1 MAHIELRLYSFVNK
15 EKTMAKEKIVLI
27 TGASSGI
34 GEATAKTLV
43 NNGHKVILTARR
55 EDKLTELVESLGS
68 DNALS
73 VAADATDFTA
83 LENVVTKGI
92 EKFGR
97 LDVAFANAGMG
108 VSTAG
113 TEKGDPDEWSTM
125 IDINIKA
132 LLWTAKLTLPYL
144 RETTGHFILTSSA
157 AGRKPIGGSIYGATK
172 WFAYGFGQNL
182 AEEMSEWNG
191 RCTTIA
197 PGMVNTPFFDEAKP
211 DKLDPQDVADA
222 VLFAI
227 EANQRNSVREIYLM
241 PTN

>member
-1 MAHIELRLYSFVNK
+1 
-15 EKTMAKEKIVLI
+15 MAKEKIVLI

-55 EDKLTELVESLGS
+55 EDKLTELVKSLGS
-68 DNALS
+68 NNALG

-83 LENVVTKGI
+83 LESVVTKGI

-132 LLWTAKLTLPYL
+132 LLWTAKLTLPHL
-144 RETTGHFILTSSA
+144 RQNKGHFILTSSA

-197 PGMVNTPFFDEAKP
+197 PGMVNTPFFDDAKP

>member
-1 MAHIELRLYSFVNK
+1 
-15 EKTMAKEKIVLI
+15 KIVLI

-43 NNGHKVILTARR
+43 NNGHKVILTARS
-55 EDKLTELVESLGS
+55 EDKLTKLVESLGS
-68 DNALS
+68 NNALS

-132 LLWTAKLTLPYL
+132 LLWTAKLTLPHL
-144 RETTGHFILTSSA
+144 RQNKGHFILTSSA

>member
-1 MAHIELRLYSFVNK
+1 
-15 EKTMAKEKIVLI
+15 MAKEKVVLI

-43 NNGHKVILTARR
+43 NNGHKVILTARS
-55 EDKLTELVESLGS
+55 EDKLTKLVQSLGE

-73 VAADATDFTA
+73 VPADATDFTE
-83 LENVVTKGI
+83 LENVVTKGL

-97 LDVAFANAGMG
+97 LDAAFANAGMG

-113 TEKGDPDEWSTM
+113 TEKGDPDEWSAM

-132 LLWTAKLTLPYL
+132 LLWTAKATLPHL
-144 RETTGHFILTSSA
+144 RQNKGHFILTSSA
-157 AGRKPIGGSIYGATK
+157 AGRKPIKGSIYGATK

>member
-1 MAHIELRLYSFVNK
+1 
-15 EKTMAKEKIVLI
+15 MAKEKVVLI

-34 GEATAKTLV
+34 GEASAKTLV
-43 NNGHKVILTARR
+43 NNGHKVILTARS
-55 EDKLTELVESLGS
+55 EDKLAELVESLGE

-73 VAADATDFTA
+73 VPADATDFTE
-83 LENVVTKGI
+83 LENVVTKGLK
-92 EKFGR
+92 KFGR
-97 LDVAFANAGMG
+97 LDAAFANAGMG

-132 LLWTAKLTLPYL
+132 LLWTAKATLPHL
-144 RETTGHFILTSSA
+144 RQNKGHFILTSSA
-157 AGRKPIGGSIYGATK
+157 AGRKPIKGSIYGATK

>member
-1 MAHIELRLYSFVNK
+1 
-15 EKTMAKEKIVLI
+15 MAKEKVVLI

-34 GEATAKTLV
+34 GEASAKTLV
-43 NNGHKVILTARR
+43 NNGHKVILTARS
-55 EDKLTELVESLGS
+55 EDKLAELVESLGE

-73 VAADATDFTA
+73 VPADATDFTE
-83 LENVVTKGI
+83 LENVVTEGLK
-92 EKFGR
+92 KFGR
-97 LDVAFANAGMG
+97 LDAAFANAGMG

-132 LLWTAKLTLPYL
+132 LLWTAKATLPHL
-144 RETTGHFILTSSA
+144 RQNKGHFILTSSA
-157 AGRKPIGGSIYGATK
+157 AGRKPIKGSIYGATK

-227 EANQRNSVREIYLM
+227 EANQRNSIREIYLM

>member
-1 MAHIELRLYSFVNK
+1 
-15 EKTMAKEKIVLI
+15 MAKEKIVLI

-55 EDKLTELVESLGS
+55 EDKLTKLVESLGS
-68 DNALS
+68 NNALS

-132 LLWTAKLTLPYL
+132 LLWTAKLTLPHL
-144 RETTGHFILTSSA
+144 RQNKGHFILTSSA

-197 PGMVNTPFFDEAKP
+197 PGMVNTPFFDDAKP

>member
-55 EDKLTELVESLGS
+55 EEQLNQLVAELGS
-68 DNALS
+68 DNALA

-92 EKFGR
+92 EKFAR

-132 LLWTAKLTLPYL
+132 LLWSAKLTLPYL

>member
-1 MAHIELRLYSFVNK
+1 MAHIELCLYSFVNK

-55 EDKLTELVESLGS
+55 EEQLNQLVAELGS
-68 DNALS
+68 DNAMA

-132 LLWTAKLTLPYL
+132 LLWSAKLTLPYL